1 MTSMNHNSR
10 LAVRG
15 SWPASAAAA
24 MLLLSSCG
32 RDAAPP
38 PPAPLT
44 VEQARLAHPEAVLLR
59 FSIDGMTCQQCVR
72 AVTEAI
78 LQTDGVIACDVS
90 LEDGTAVVVSRDAK
104 AGDRVTAALVA
115 LQYKVRTLSDQP

>member
-1 MTSMNHNSR
+1 MTSMNRRSR

-15 SWPASAAAA
+15 SWLASAAA

-32 RDAAPP
+32 RDAGPP

-44 VEQARLAHPEAVLLR
+44 VEQARLAHPEAALLR
-59 FSIDGMTCQQCVR
+59 FSIEGMTCQQCVR

-90 LEDGTAVVVSRDAK
+90 LEDGTAVVVSSDAK
-104 AGDRVTAALVA
+104 AGDRVAAALVA
-115 LQYKVRTLSDQP
+115 MQYQVRPLSDQP